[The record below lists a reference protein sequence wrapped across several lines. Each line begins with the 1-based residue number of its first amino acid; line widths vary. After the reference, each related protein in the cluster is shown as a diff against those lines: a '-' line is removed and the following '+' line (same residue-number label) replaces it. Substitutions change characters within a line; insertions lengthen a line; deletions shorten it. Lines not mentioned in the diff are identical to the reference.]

1 MIDFV
6 NEVLLGDGFEV
17 LFCEFCLQE
26 NRKDATDLQTGD

>member
-17 LFCEFCLQE
+17 LFCDFCLQE
-26 NRKDATDLQTGD
+26 NRRLG